1 MPKFRPVFVLLSCAV
16 APFLQGASQL
26 DEPTY
31 DDNVYVNCQYRVAA
45 IFPRAPAI
53 RDFTYTNGGRSVP
66 AREFYIQ
73 QGADKFS
80 VIVADFSN
88 GPAVDEKLIDNAA
101 APLRQRGEIRFQF
114 AAVYDPGIPG
124 RQLNIF
130 EPNGRQLR
138 ASLYMAYHRLVVTQA
153 EASSADVDAIR
164 FEQSIV
170 LVDKDGY
177 DIDRVNAMD
186 GTGSEPLRQWPCTA
200 K

>member
-1 MPKFRPVFVLLSCAV
+1 MPKFHPISLVLLSCAI
-16 APFLQGASQL
+16 APFLQAASQL

-130 EPNGRQLR
+130 QPNGRQLR
-138 ASLYMAYHRLVVTQA
+138 ASVYMADHRLYIT
-153 EASSADVDAIR
+153 EADSVPGDFAALQ
-164 FEQSIV
+164 FEQSVSLINAQGTD
-170 LVDKDGY
+170 LDKNG
-177 DIDRVNAMD
+177 NLP
-186 GTGSEPLRQWPCTA
+186 SRQYNC
-200 K
+200 KK

>member
-1 MPKFRPVFVLLSCAV
+1 MPKFHPVFVLLSCAV

-45 IFPRAPAI
+45 IFPRAPTI

-124 RQLNIF
+124 RQLNIL

-138 ASLYMAYHRLVVTQA
+138 ASVYMADHRLYIT
-153 EASSADVDAIR
+153 EADSVPGDFAALQ
-164 FEQSIV
+164 FEQSVSLINAQGTD
-170 LVDKDGY
+170 LDKNG
-177 DIDRVNAMD
+177 NLP
-186 GTGSEPLRQWPCTA
+186 SRQYNC
-200 K
+200 KK

>member
-1 MPKFRPVFVLLSCAV
+1 MPKFHPISLVLLSCAI
-16 APFLQGASQL
+16 APFLQAASQL

-45 IFPRAPAI
+45 IFPRAPTI
-53 RDFTYTNGGRSVP
+53 RDFTYTNGGRSAP
-66 AREFYIQ
+66 AREFYTQ
-73 QGADKFS
+73 QGADRFS

-124 RQLNIF
+124 RQLNIL

-138 ASLYMAYHRLVVTQA
+138 ASVYMADHRLYIT
-153 EASSADVDAIR
+153 EADSVPGDFAALQ
-164 FEQSIV
+164 FEQSVSLINAQGTD
-170 LVDKDGY
+170 LDKNG
-177 DIDRVNAMD
+177 NLP
-186 GTGSEPLRQWPCTA
+186 SRQYNCR

>member
-124 RQLNIF
+124 RQLNIL

-138 ASLYMAYHRLVVTQA
+138 ASVYMADHRLYIT
-153 EASSADVDAIR
+153 EADSVPGDFAALQ
-164 FEQSIV
+164 FEQSVSLINAQGTD
-170 LVDKDGY
+170 LDKNG
-177 DIDRVNAMD
+177 NLP
-186 GTGSEPLRQWPCTA
+186 SRQYNCR